1 MRLHLRTCSD
11 LITLSVLQICYLC
24 LTWCFSAPS
33 LAEGQDYLSRRR
45 SVSRINCFETLHAKG
60 WQRGTAV
67 NVYCRIFI
75 DFFKFLPSRI
85 YLSFLVCFFSN
96 SQKKSATKMC
106 YIIPPLVLYNSSL
119 KRPSEAGRVTDFYMR
134 VLSPVL
140 PSDST
145 QRSSCLMTENQ
156 IHVVL
161 KKRCIVPLAF
171 PLSLIPK
178 KCDFRRQR

>member
-1 MRLHLRTCSD
+1 MPSVIVGGKIGAPPHHRALCLGPPWMRLHLRTCSD

-24 LTWCFSAPS
+24 LTWCFSVPPAWQRDRTIS
-33 LAEGQDYLSRRR
+33 AAGARFRGST
-45 SVSRINCFETLHAKG
+45 ETLQAKG

-67 NVYCRIFI
+67 NVYCRLFI
-75 DFFKFLPSRI
+75 EFFEVFSFKDPSFI
-85 YLSFLVCFFSN
+85 SGLFSSY
-96 SQKKSATKMC
+96 SQKIAATKMC

-145 QRSSCLMTENQ
+145 QTSSCLMIENQ
-156 IHVVL
+156 I
-161 KKRCIVPLAF
+161 
-171 PLSLIPK
+171 
-178 KCDFRRQR
+178 